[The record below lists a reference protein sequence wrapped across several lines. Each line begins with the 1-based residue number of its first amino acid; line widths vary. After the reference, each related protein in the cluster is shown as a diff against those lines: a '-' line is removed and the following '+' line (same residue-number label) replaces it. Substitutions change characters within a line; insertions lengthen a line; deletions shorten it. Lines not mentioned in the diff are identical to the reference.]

1 MTRPRLQSDP
11 VAEPI
16 ISIRGVDKGF
26 AQADGFWPVLT
37 DLDLTVARGEF
48 VTVVGPSGCGKSTL
62 LRLLIG
68 LDRADQ
74 GEVRVDHAP
83 VVGPDPDRGVVFQ
96 EPRLLPWLT
105 VRQNVALGLINTG
118 LSKAEKNLRVED
130 HLNLVELSAWGE
142 ALPRQLSGG
151 MAQRVAIARALVNQP
166 PVLLLDEPF
175 SALDPM
181 TRAALQDAL
190 LTIRADQD
198 LTVVMIT
205 HDVEE
210 AVYLSDRVCVM
221 RPALG
226 RIAEEV
232 EVALPRPRDR
242 DGFDFAAVRRRVS
255 KALQGPIPAADGVI
269 DTSVVRSPTDVI
281 PMRHAVQEVN

>member
-1 MTRPRLQSDP
+1 MS
-11 VAEPI
+11 EPI

-26 AQADGFWPVLT
+26 AQADGFRPVLT

-74 GEVRVDHAP
+74 GKVRVDNAP
-83 VVGPDPDRGVVFQ
+83 VLGPNPDRGVVFQ

-105 VRQNVALGLINTG
+105 VRQNVALGLINSP
-118 LSKAEKNLRVED
+118 LSKAEKHRRVED
-130 HLNLVELSAWGE
+130 HLRLVELSGSGE

-166 PVLLLDEPF
+166 SVLLLDEPF

-181 TRAALQDAL
+181 TRGALQDAL
-190 LTIRADQD
+190 LNIRATQD

-210 AVYLSDRVCVM
+210 AVYLSDRIAVM
-221 RPALG
+221 RPG
-226 RIAEEV
+226 FGHIAEEIG
-232 EVALPRPRDR
+232 VALTRPRDR
-242 DGFDFAAVRRRVS
+242 DGFDFTAVRRRVS
-255 KALQGPIPAADGVI
+255 GALRGPVPVDGPPAGTGLASAGADPIPLRPAALE
-269 DTSVVRSPTDVI
+269 T
-281 PMRHAVQEVN
+281 H